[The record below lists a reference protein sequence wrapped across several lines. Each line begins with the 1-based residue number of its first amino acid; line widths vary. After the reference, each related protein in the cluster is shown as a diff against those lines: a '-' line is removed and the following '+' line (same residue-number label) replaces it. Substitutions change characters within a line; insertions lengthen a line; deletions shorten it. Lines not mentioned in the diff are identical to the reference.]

1 MIYSTYLGGSGNVP
15 LGTGDIGTGIAVD
28 SAGNA
33 YVTGFTSSTN
43 FPATNSVAYQLPGTT
58 NTVLN
63 RLAGTYNA
71 FLAKIAPGGTNLLYS
86 TYFGGS
92 NTDEAIGIAVDSA
105 GSAYVTGFTDSTNFP
120 TTANAF
126 QTVLT
131 STNFIGGNN
140 AFVAKFSPAGTN
152 LIYST
157 LLGGTNNDQAFGIAV
172 DAAGNAYV
180 TGGTTSPN
188 FPNTTTNLSILS
200 NGLTNNTIYGYTLTT
215 NAFLTQIVWNGTNAA
230 IGYSAVF
237 GGTNF
242 GIDTGYG
249 VAVDPQGDA
258 FVCGASST
266 AGFPALN
273 ATNYFAATNAGG
285 SDVFVTAF
293 GPGGSA
299 LLYSVLLGG
308 SANDF
313 GYGIAVD
320 TNSNA
325 YVVGQTFSANFPTNN
340 ALDPALNGPSDAFLA
355 KIFYDPPSLVLSGV
369 GRQVQVAWNANLKFE
384 PELARLFKLESS
396 TNLFS
401 ANWVVMPQP
410 PVLAGNRYT
419 VTLDRTNQVRFFRLH
434 AF

>member
-1 MIYSTYLGGSGNVP
+1 
-15 LGTGDIGTGIAVD
+15 
-28 SAGNA
+28 
-33 YVTGFTSSTN
+33 
-43 FPATNSVAYQLPGTT
+43 
-58 NTVLN
+58 
-63 RLAGTYNA
+63 
-71 FLAKIAPGGTNLLYS
+71 
-86 TYFGGS
+86 
-92 NTDEAIGIAVDSA
+92 
-105 GSAYVTGFTDSTNFP
+105 
-120 TTANAF
+120 
-126 QTVLT
+126 LT

-172 DAAGNAYV
+172 DAADNAYV

-188 FPNTTTNLSILS
+188 FPNTTTNLS
-200 NGLTNNTIYGYTLTT
+200 NGLTNNTIYGYPVIT

-242 GIDTGYG
+242 GIDAGYG

-273 ATNYFAATNAGG
+273 AANYFAATNAGG
-285 SDVFVTAF
+285 SDAFVTAF
-293 GPGGSA
+293 GPGGST
-299 LLYSVLLGG
+299 LLYSILLGG

-320 TNSNA
+320 PAENA
-325 YVVGQTFSANFPTNN
+325 YVVGQTLSVNFRTNN
-340 ALDPALNGPSDAFLA
+340 ALHAALNGPSDAFLA
-355 KIFYDPPSLVLSGV
+355 KIFLDPPLLVLSANGGRVRV
-369 GRQVQVAWNANLKFE
+369 GWGAGLPFQ
-384 PELARLFKLESS
+384 PELTRLFKLESS

-401 ANWVVMPQP
+401 TNWVLVPQQ
-410 PVLAGNRYT
+410 PVLTNNSYGVMVNP
-419 VTLDRTNQVRFFRLH
+419 TNQMRFFRLH
-434 AF
+434 AFQQQF